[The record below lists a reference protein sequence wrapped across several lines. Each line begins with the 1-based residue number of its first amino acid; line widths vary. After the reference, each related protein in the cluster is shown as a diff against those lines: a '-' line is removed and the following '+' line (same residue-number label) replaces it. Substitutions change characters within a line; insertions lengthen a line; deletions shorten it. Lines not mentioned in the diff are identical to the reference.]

1 MQTWA
6 KPASVRDSTRL
17 NDLNDWRDA
26 QRCFYGMTGISRV
39 SKEIFETI
47 RAVGPSDYP
56 VLISGESGTG
66 KELVAAALHDE
77 SRRKSGPF
85 VPVNCGALPENILES
100 ELFGHVRGAFSGAI
114 RDRKGRFELAHKGTI
129 FLDEVGELSPRMQVS
144 LLRVLQHSA
153 FERVGGETSI
163 AVDNRIIAA
172 TNRDL
177 RAMVETGAFRED
189 LFYRLCVIPLDLP
202 PLRERREDIPYI
214 MASVLEKVQ
223 TETGKEMR
231 FVSDDAM
238 YLLKHYPWPGNIREL
253 INSLQFASIRCPGDV
268 VLADHL
274 PQEIQKSHGS
284 PKASPRY
291 GSPTGPIFA
300 SVDPPGKRR
309 HRKLTPET
317 VQQAL
322 VQSEGNKLRAA
333 TLLGVGRATLYRF
346 LHETPIDSDP
356 PIQKWRV

>member
-1 MQTWA
+1 MNNMQTWA
-6 KPASVRDSTRL
+6 MPATVLDSTEL
-17 NDLNDWRDA
+17 NDLNYWRDA
-26 QRCFYGMTGISRV
+26 QWRFHGMTGVSRV

-47 RAVGPSDYP
+47 QAVGPSDYP

-66 KELVAAALHDE
+66 KELAAAALHDE

-100 ELFGHVRGAFSGAI
+100 ELFGHVRGAFTGAV
-114 RDRKGRFELAHKGTI
+114 RDKKGRFELAHKGTI
-129 FLDEVGELSPRMQVS
+129 FLDEVGELTPHMQVS

-153 FERVGGETSI
+153 FERVGGETPI
-163 AVDNRIIAA
+163 TVDNRIIAA

-177 RAMVETGAFRED
+177 KEMVQEGAFRED

-214 MASVLEKVQ
+214 TASVLEKVQ

-231 FVSDDAM
+231 FISDDAVD
-238 YLLKHYPWPGNIREL
+238 LLIHHPWRGNVREL
-253 INSLQFASIRCPGDV
+253 INSLQFASIRCPGNV

-274 PQEIQKSHGS
+274 PLEIQRSQES
-284 PKASPRY
+284 TKASPRHD
-291 GSPTGPIFA
+291 SHTGQRIA

-309 HRKLTPET
+309 HKKLAPET
-317 VQQAL
+317 VRQAL
-322 VQSEGNKLRAA
+322 VQSKGNKLQAA

-346 LHETPIDSDP
+346 LNENPIVFDP
-356 PIQKWRV
+356 PF

>member
-6 KPASVRDSTRL
+6 MPASVRDSTEL
-17 NDLNDWRDA
+17 NDLNCWRDP
-26 QRCFYGMTGISRV
+26 QLCFHGMIGVSRV

-47 RAVGPSDYP
+47 RIVGPSDYP

-100 ELFGHVRGAFSGAI
+100 ELFGHVRGAFTGAI
-114 RDRKGRFELAHKGTI
+114 RDQKGRFEMAHMGTI
-129 FLDEVGELSPRMQVS
+129 FLDEVGELTPRMQVS

-153 FERVGGETSI
+153 FERVGAETSI
-163 AVDNRIIAA
+163 TVDNRIIAA

-177 RAMVETGAFRED
+177 KEMVQEGTFRED
-189 LFYRLCVIPLDLP
+189 LFYRLCVIPVDLP

-214 MASVLEKVQ
+214 TARVLEKVQ

-231 FVSDDAM
+231 FISDDAM
-238 YLLKHYPWPGNIREL
+238 DLLNHHPWRGNVREL
-253 INSLQFASIRCPGDV
+253 INSLQFASIRCPGNV
-268 VLADHL
+268 VLADYL
-274 PQEIQKSHGS
+274 PLEIQRSHEGI
-284 PKASPRY
+284 KASPRH
-291 GSPTGPIFA
+291 GSHPEPAVDFI
-300 SVDPPGKRR
+300 DPPSKRR
-309 HRKLTPET
+309 HIKLAPES

-322 VQSEGNKLRAA
+322 VQSKGNKLRAA

-346 LHETPIDSDP
+346 LNENPIVSDP
-356 PIQKWRV
+356 PI